1 MKRGAE
7 LPTPPGE
14 DESEY
19 AGDRQSTKNAQQDSP
34 TKRRKAG
41 TTFISL
47 NEADGRRVKLERQTD
62 SAR

>member
-14 DESEY
+14 DEAEHARY
-19 AGDRQSTKNAQQDSP
+19 RQSTENAQQDSP
-34 TKRRKAG
+34 TKRRKAR

-47 NEADGRRVKLERQTD
+47 NETDGRRVKLERQTD

>member
-14 DESEY
+14 DESQH
-19 AGDRQSTKNAQQDSP
+19 AGDRQRTENAQHGSP
-34 TKRRKAG
+34 TKRRQAQ